1 MDRKGCARFSRSE
14 SQNGFSSLMAIGRVL
29 IANRGEIAV
38 RIARACREASIE
50 RGRLLRRRQGRV
62 ARAGRQGRWI
72 GPAAPA
78 ESYLSVPAL
87 IAAAA
92 SSEADAIH
100 PGYGFL
106 SERAALPLACDEAG
120 LIFIGPPA
128 RVMERMGSK
137 IEARALMQSAGVP
150 IVPGDTPR
158 DQSDDG
164 VHAAARRLGY
174 PAVKASA
181 GGGGKG
187 MRIVRHDREARSQSP
202 RRGAKPP
209 PLSATAR
216 CMWSAS
222 SNGLG
227 TSRSRSSPIRTATS
241 SISSSASARSSV
253 AIKRSS
259 RRAHR
264 RR

>member
-1 MDRKGCARFSRSE
+1 M
-14 SQNGFSSLMAIGRVL
+14 
-29 IANRGEIAV
+29 
-38 RIARACREASIE
+38 
-50 RGRLLRRRQGRV
+50 
-62 ARAGRQGRWI
+62 
-72 GPAAPA
+72 
-78 ESYLSVPAL
+78 PAL
-87 IAAAA
+87 IAAA

-106 SERAALPLACDEAG
+106 SERAALPLACEEAG

-164 VHAAARRLGY
+164 VPAAPAPGLSGAGESLRRWRRQGHADR
-174 PAVKASA
+174 
-181 GGGGKG
+181 
-187 MRIVRHDREARSQSP
+187 RHDREARESIAAA
-202 RRGAKPP
+202 RRE
-209 PLSATAR
+209 ATAAFGDGTLYA
-216 CMWSAS
+216 WSAS

-259 RRAHR
+259 RPIAGGDR
-264 RR
+264 RSSPTHG

>member
-14 SQNGFSSLMAIGRVL
+14 SRNGFSSLMAIRRVL

-50 RGRLLRRRQGRV
+50 SVAVYSDADKDALHVRV
-62 ARAGRQGRWI
+62 ADRAVRI

-106 SERAALPLACDEAG
+106 SERAALPLACEEAG

-128 RVMERMGSK
+128 QRDGADGIEDRGARIDAERGRPN
-137 IEARALMQSAGVP
+137 RAG
-150 IVPGDTPR
+150 R
-158 DQSDDG
+158 
-164 VHAAARRLGY
+164 HAARSVRRRRTRRGPRPGLSG
-174 PAVKASA
+174 A
-181 GGGGKG
+181 GESLRRWRRQG
-187 MRIVRHDREARSQSP
+187 HADREA
-202 RRGAKPP
+202 
-209 PLSATAR
+209 
-216 CMWSAS
+216 
-222 SNGLG
+222 
-227 TSRSRSSPIRTATS
+227 
-241 SISSSASARSSV
+241 
-253 AIKRSS
+253 
-259 RRAHR
+259 
-264 RR
+264 